1 MKPGKR
7 LSPICLTD
15 KETCLPDYTT
25 CVVTGWGNNDRFGG
39 ERFPSVLQDCDQYK
53 ILNIFY
59 YYKIFLHRVKMI
71 KLGPM
76 LIICNV
82 KAQHLGIS

>member
-39 ERFPSVLQDCDQYK
+39 ERFPSVLQDCDQNDQ
-53 ILNIFY
+53 LCQNDQ
-59 YYKIFLHRVKMI
+59 LMS
-71 KLGPM
+71 
-76 LIICNV
+76 N
-82 KAQHLGIS
+82 